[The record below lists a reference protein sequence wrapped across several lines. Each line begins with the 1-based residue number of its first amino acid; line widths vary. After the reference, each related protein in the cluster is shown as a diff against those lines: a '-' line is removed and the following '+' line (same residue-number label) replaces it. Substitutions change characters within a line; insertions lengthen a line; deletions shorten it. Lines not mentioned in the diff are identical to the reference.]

1 MKQTTPTGV
10 VFSIQKNKNPPVG
23 EFFVLFTSLLPLFRE
38 VARVARNSKVNH
50 EIS

>member
-23 EFFVLFTSLLPLFRE
+23 EFDMIPL
-38 VARVARNSKVNH
+38 K
-50 EIS
+50 